1 MASNSSGRSVV
12 PKDPHA
18 ALLADAAIDLGP
30 LAAIAVERTRMPM
43 VVADPRRPDCPI
55 IFANQAFLDQTGY
68 SAAEVIGRN
77 CRFLQGPG
85 TDPAA
90 VDEVRAAVA
99 EGRDTTLEL
108 LNYRRD
114 GTSFWNRLMLSPISD
129 DDGAVIYF
137 FASQLDVSEERRA
150 RDLAA
155 REHLLLREIDH
166 RAKNALALVQ
176 GIVRLSHAE
185 DSVRYSRAVQGR
197 VNALAQAHVVL
208 SDAQWRDV
216 PIDRVMGAA
225 AGPFGARASRE
236 GPTVTVAA
244 AHVQPLILAFHELLT
259 NAVEHG
265 ALSHPAGLARIRWH
279 SGAAETS
286 VELTESGGPPVL
298 QAAHRYGLTMA
309 DAFVR
314 RQMQGRVERDWESHG
329 LTTRIA
335 FPRVPEVASA
345 RRAGP

>member
-1 MASNSSGRSVV
+1 MGNTSPGRNHFAEDT
-12 PKDPHA
+12 PA
-18 ALLADAAIDLGP
+18 ALLPEAAIDLHS

-55 IFANQAFLDQTGY
+55 VFANQAFLEQTGY
-68 SAAEVIGRN
+68 APAEVIGRN

-85 TDPAA
+85 TDPAD
-90 VDEVRAAVA
+90 VDVIRAAIA
-99 EGRDTTLEL
+99 EGREVTVEL

-114 GTSFWNRLMLSPISD
+114 GRTFWNRLMLSPITG
-129 DDGAVIYF
+129 DDGTIIYF

-185 DSVRYSRAVQGR
+185 DPVRYSRAVQGR
-197 VNALAQAHVVL
+197 VDALAQAHVVL
-208 SDAQWRDV
+208 SDAEWRDV

-225 AGPFGARASRE
+225 AGPFGSRAPRE
-236 GPTVTVAA
+236 GPTITVAA
-244 AHVQPLILAFHELLT
+244 AHVQPLILTFHELLT
-259 NAVEHG
+259 NAAEHG
-265 ALSHPAGLARIRWH
+265 ALSHPAGLARISWTGGER
-279 SGAAETS
+279 ETC
-286 VELTESGGPPVL
+286 VEMAESGGPPAR
-298 QAAHRYGLTMA
+298 QSPHRYGLTMA

-314 RQMQGRVERDWESHG
+314 RQLQGRVEREWRRGG

-335 FPRVPEVASA
+335 FPRIPEQAA
-345 RRAGP
+345 ARAGR